1 MFFNSLILFVGL
13 LVSLFIFWKRL
24 KEDYS
29 SEIIFNSI
37 FTIYTTFLI
46 SILISSKFLPIWFF
60 WIQFAGI
67 LIGLTIAVYKN
78 KIRFYE
84 SFEPLI
90 FSFTPLLT
98 LLFLRDAALNSSFS
112 SFLAFTFMLI
122 LIFVFYYVD
131 SHYKNFVWY
140 RSGKIGLSGLL
151 ILFLFFVIRAT
162 TSVFLPYVLSFSGKI
177 EPFIS
182 GLSAGTVAVSI
193 FILGRTEK

>member
-1 MFFNSLILFVGL
+1 MFFNSLILFAGL
-13 LVSLFIFWKRL
+13 LISLFIFWKRL

-37 FTIYTTFLI
+37 FIIYTTFLI

-60 WIQFAGI
+60 WIQFAGV
-67 LIGLTIAVYKN
+67 LVGLMVSVYKN

-84 SFEPLI
+84 SFEALI

-98 LLFLRDAALNSSFS
+98 LFFLRDAALNSSFS

-131 SHYKNFVWY
+131 SHYKNFAWY
-140 RSGKIGLSGLL
+140 RSGKIGLSGLS
-151 ILFLFFVIRAT
+151 ILLLFFVARAT
-162 TSVFLPYVLSFSGKI
+162 TSVFSPNVLSFCGKI

-182 GLSAGTVAVSI
+182 GLSAGLVAVAI
-193 FILGRTEK
+193 FLLGKTEK